1 MPSARPAANAG
12 YRLWAGTRR
21 TPYRSATRETGGV
34 TLAYLSDVNLRAILT
49 VLIVR
54 AGGEV
59 TITNEELYDA
69 MMPHDGGRERFRVEE
84 TASGVRVS
92 ITDAA

>member
-1 MPSARPAANAG
+1 M
-12 YRLWAGTRR
+12 
-21 TPYRSATRETGGV
+21 
-34 TLAYLSDVNLRAILT
+34 AYLSDVNLRAILT

-69 MMPHDGGRERFRVEE
+69 MMPEGGVRERFRVEE

-92 ITDAA
+92 ISGPVPT